1 MSSKHKKDENPEI
14 KPENQPPFILAPFV
28 PTPEAVVE
36 QMLRLAEVTSN
47 DTLYDLG
54 CGDGRIVITAAR
66 EYGARG
72 VGVDI
77 EPHWVAESKANAK
90 KYGVEQLVDF
100 RLEDA
105 LTVDLTNAT
114 VVTLYLVHWST
125 AKLRPIIR
133 DQVKPGT
140 RIVSN
145 NYGMGDWQP
154 DRTEKY
160 IDANENSG
168 VLNLW
173 IVR

>member
-1 MSSKHKKDENPEI
+1 MSSKHEKDETNVI
-14 KPENQPPFILAPFV
+14 KPVNQPRYILAPFV
-28 PTPEAVVE
+28 PSPESVVE
-36 QMLRLAEVTSN
+36 QMLQLTEVTDR

-77 EPHWVAESKANAK
+77 EPYWVAESEANAK
-90 KYGVEQLVDF
+90 KHVVEQLVEF

-125 AKLRPIIR
+125 AKLQPIIR

-145 NYGMGDWQP
+145 NYGMGDWPP

-160 IDANENSG
+160 VDADGNNG
-168 VLNLW
+168 VVNLW
-173 IVR
+173 IV